1 MSRTAAILML
11 LSLACGLAG
20 AAEAQRTEPL
30 PQELEGVGIT
40 EHLNTTIPLDL
51 EFVDDAG
58 RPVRLGDYFDGERP
72 VILSLVYFSCPML
85 CTLVL
90 NGLTDAMQGI
100 SWTPGKEFE
109 ILTVSFNPAETH
121 TLAGLKKQNYINE
134 YGRPESAAGWHF
146 LTGTEAN
153 IQALTK
159 AVGFGYRWIEET
171 QEFSHAAALFV
182 LTPDGRL
189 SRYLY
194 GIQFEPRP
202 VRFALMEASRGKIG
216 STIDQVIFYCY
227 HYDAEAGTYTLAARR
242 VMQLGGLLTVV
253 ILGGWLSAFWIRGG
267 RRKGASPRT
276 PSAA

>member
-1 MSRTAAILML
+1 MSRCGVILL
-11 LSLACGLAG
+11 LLVLACGIVA

-51 EFVDDAG
+51 EFVDDTG
-58 RPVRLGDYFDGERP
+58 RTVRLADYFDGERP

-90 NGLTDAMQGI
+90 NGLTEAMQGI
-100 SWTPGKEFE
+100 SWIPGKEFE
-109 ILTVSFNPAETH
+109 IITVSFNPAETH
-121 TLAGLKKQNYINE
+121 TLAQLKKQNYINE
-134 YGRPESAAGWHF
+134 YGRPEAAAGWHF
-146 LTGTEAN
+146 LTGSEAN
-153 IQALTK
+153 IQTLTK
-159 AVGFGYRWIEET
+159 AVGFGYRWDEE
-171 QEFSHAAALFV
+171 QQQFAHAAALFV
-182 LTPDGRL
+182 LTPDGKL

-202 VRFALMEASRGKIG
+202 VRFALMEASKGKIG

-227 HYDAEAGTYTLAARR
+227 HYDADAGTYTLAARR
-242 VMQLGGLLTVV
+242 VMRLGGLLTVV
-253 ILGGWLSAFWIRGG
+253 ILGGWLSASWIRGS
-267 RRKGASPRT
+267 RRRGATPRP